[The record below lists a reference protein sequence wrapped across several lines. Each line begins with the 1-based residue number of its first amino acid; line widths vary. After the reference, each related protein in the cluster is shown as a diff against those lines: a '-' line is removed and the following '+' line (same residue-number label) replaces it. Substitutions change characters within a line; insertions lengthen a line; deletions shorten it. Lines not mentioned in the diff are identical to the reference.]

1 MTGPLE
7 GVRVVEVGQALAGP
21 LAGAILADMG
31 AEVVKVEKPD
41 GGDDACGWGPPW
53 GPSLGGGGGDTS
65 LYFHGQNRNKLGV
78 TLDLKS
84 AGDVEALH
92 GLCETADIL
101 IQNLRPGVVE
111 ELGFGPDAMLER
123 HPRLI
128 YCSIWA
134 FGFEGPMRL
143 APGFDPLL
151 QAYGGM
157 MSLTGRPEDPPTFCG
172 ASINDKATGMFCV
185 IGALAA
191 LRQRDRTGR
200 GCLVDTSLFETAV
213 HWVEGPLN
221 AYLVDGRVPK
231 RHGTGGAVIVPYQ
244 VFETADRPLCLAAGN
259 DRLWARCAAVLGHPE
274 WGTEARFATGP
285 QRVRNKGELI
295 PLIQAIMKERTRAH
309 WLDALAVAGVPSGPV
324 NDIGELAATEQLAA
338 VGILQDLP
346 EGGPRVVGLPISFD
360 RQRPLSARRAP
371 RLGEHNGPVLG
382 RP

>member
-1 MTGPLE
+1 M
-7 GVRVVEVGQALAGP
+7 
-21 LAGAILADMG
+21 
-31 AEVVKVEKPD
+31 
-41 GGDDACGWGPPW
+41 
-53 GPSLGGGGGDTS
+53 
-65 LYFHGQNRNKLGV
+65 
-78 TLDLKS
+78 
-84 AGDVEALH
+84 EALH

-101 IQNLRPGVVE
+101 IQNLRPGVVD

-134 FGFEGPMRL
+134 FGYEGPMRL

-309 WLDALAVAGVPSGPV
+309 WLDALAAAGVPSGPV

-338 VGILQDLP
+338 VGILQELP

-360 RQRPLSARRAP
+360 RRRPLFGAP
-371 RLGEHNGPVLG
+371 RAALG
-382 RP
+382 RAQRAGAGPSVASGERGPWLRAAPTTSATWWRSSCRGSAFPPASASSPSTTSRCSTASDGATRSAT